1 MGLGEALLESAGGRR
16 KWLGRRKG
24 GGVKREEEEGCEEPK
39 EFLFPYSRSPLAA
52 KQFFCLP
59 STWQEIVL
67 WSHGKAQRSL
77 SDSAGG
83 VGGEDRRLRMKGVHR
98 SVGTNPCL
106 TWPEET
112 ECFQGTVSATLQE
125 KPPQ

>member
-16 KWLGRRKG
+16 KWLGRRK

-83 VGGEDRRLRMKGVHR
+83 VGGV
-98 SVGTNPCL
+98 VTVPCL
-106 TWPEET
+106 
-112 ECFQGTVSATLQE
+112 VAITLPASITS
-125 KPPQ
+125 KV